1 MIILVAH
8 KAFARRGEYKGI
20 FRSGEENDP
29 AVRRYINT
37 HKSCVISHAGSLIY
51 VRERVRRAQ
60 ERLYPPVIVREIVR
74 GALAGIKFPCRRFFF
89 FLLDSRRATAF
100 YIYIHTLEATGCP
113 FSATL
118 FFCRARGINN
128 TPGARRGISIYD
140 G

>member
-89 FLLDSRRATAF
+89 LFAGRAARDCLLYIYTYSRSDGLPFFRDSFLLSR
-100 YIYIHTLEATGCP
+100 TG
-113 FSATL
+113 
-118 FFCRARGINN
+118 
-128 TPGARRGISIYD
+128 D
-140 G
+140 K